1 MGAFS
6 LIVVINLLNRYRMSS
21 VVESVKQQPQ
31 KLFIDV
37 PSEDVSC
44 RKLDIALKDTA
55 IKSGTGVAIGGLFSL
70 LFRRRRWPLVLGLG
84 VGLGMGVAN
93 FQHSLKQP
101 LPRIYEVP
109 SPTPQIEPKTTEK
122 TE

>member
-6 LIVVINLLNRYRMSS
+6 LIVVINLLNRYKMS
-21 VVESVKQQPQ
+21 VVESVKPQQQ

-55 IKSGTGVAIGGLFSL
+55 IKSGTGVAIGGIFSL

-93 FQHSLKQP
+93 FQHSLKLP
-101 LPRIYEVP
+101 LPRIYEIP

-122 TE
+122 TQ